1 MKRIAIVEDERLIRE
16 NYVDLLR
23 NRGYQ
28 VEAFDNRYDAIKAFE
43 VRLPDMAIIDIG
55 LGDEYEGGFD
65 LCRALRALS
74 KTIPIMFLTARD
86 NEIDTVLGLQ
96 LGADDYLTKDISQG
110 PLMARISTLFR
121 RVDAMQSPIQ
131 ENKILQR
138 GSLQINQERM
148 QISWKKTTL
157 DFTVTEFWIV
167 HALANRPGVVRS
179 REQLMS
185 DANMTVDNSTITS
198 HLKRIRKKFVATDS
212 EFSSISSVYGA
223 GYRWDLDNNVQ
234 IGNE

>member
-1 MKRIAIVEDERLIRE
+1 MKRIAIVEDEKLIRE
-16 NYVDLLR
+16 NYADLLR

-28 VEAFDNRYDAIKAFE
+28 VETFDNRFDAIKAFNI
-43 VRLPDMAIIDIG
+43 RLPDMAIIDIG

-65 LCRALRALS
+65 LCRALRLLS
-74 KTIPIMFLTARD
+74 STLPIMFLTARD

-96 LGADDYLTKDISQG
+96 LGADDYLTKDIAQG

-121 RVDAMQSPIQ
+121 RVDAMQAPVQ
-131 ENKILQR
+131 DHKIIKR
-138 GSLQINQERM
+138 GQLLINQDRM
-148 QISWKKTTL
+148 QISWQASTL

-167 HALANRPGVVRS
+167 HALANRPSVVRS

-198 HLKRIRKKFVATDS
+198 HLKRIRKKFIALDADFKAIT
-212 EFSSISSVYGA
+212 SVYGA
-223 GYRWDLDNNVQ
+223 GYRWDVELENS
-234 IGNE
+234 

>member
-16 NYVDLLR
+16 NYADLLR

-28 VEAFDNRYDAIKAFE
+28 IETFDNRLDAINAFE

-65 LCRALRALS
+65 LCRGLRALS
-74 KTIPIMFLTARD
+74 STIPIMFLTARD

-96 LGADDYLTKDISQG
+96 LGADDYLTKDISEG

-121 RVDAMQSPIQ
+121 RVDAMKSPIQ
-131 ENKILQR
+131 KNKILQR
-138 GSLQINQERM
+138 GSLLINQDRM
-148 QISWKKTTL
+148 QITWKNTTL

-167 HALANRPGVVRS
+167 HALANRPGTVRT

-198 HLKRIRKKFVATDS
+198 HLKRIRKKFVAVDIN
-212 EFSSISSVYGA
+212 FSAILSVYGA
-223 GYRWDLDNNVQ
+223 GYRWNIDETEQ
-234 IGNE
+234 